1 MPNKP
6 FHRALARLAF
16 LFFVLLPLAGCIY
29 SGHDLADELA
39 PEFALADGPYLD
51 AKGAELRVEKADRL
65 YRVTDPDDETYEIA
79 FFRMRGYDG
88 FVVRI
93 DPERVGSS
101 GHKDP
106 TAFAYGFA
114 RQVGSAME
122 FYLIDEAEPL
132 PPEVAALVQH
142 KPNDDHG
149 FSVRDEKDTL
159 RVLGLVAKNAK
170 LKLLMTLTP
179 KP

>member
-1 MPNKP
+1 MPNML
-6 FHRALARLAF
+6 FRHAFAMLALLGI
-16 LFFVLLPLAGCIY
+16 VLLALAGCIY
-29 SGHDLADELA
+29 SDHDLANDLA
-39 PEFALADGPYLD
+39 PEFPLADGTYLD
-51 AKGAELRVEKADRL
+51 AKGAELHVEKSDHL

-79 FFRMRGYDG
+79 FFRMPDYDG

-93 DPERVGSS
+93 DPERLGVS
-101 GHKDP
+101 GRKDP
-106 TAFAYGFA
+106 TAFAYGLA
-114 RQVGSAME
+114 RGVGSAMQ

-132 PPEVAALVQH
+132 SPEVAALVQH
-142 KPNDDHG
+142 RPSDDHG

-159 RVLGLVAKNAK
+159 RVLGLAAKDAK

>member
-1 MPNKP
+1 MPNML
-6 FHRALARLAF
+6 FRFALARIAF
-16 LFFVLLPLAGCIY
+16 FCIVVLPLAGCIY
-29 SGHDLADELA
+29 SDHDLADELT
-39 PEFALADGPYLD
+39 PEFPLADGAYLD
-51 AKGAELRVEKADRL
+51 AKVVELHVEKVDRL
-65 YRVTDPDDETYEIA
+65 YRITDPDDETYEIA
-79 FFRMRGYDG
+79 FFRMHDYDG

-93 DPERVGSS
+93 DPERVGAG

-114 RQVGSAME
+114 REVGSAMQ

-132 PPEVAALVQH
+132 PPEVATLVQH
-142 KPNDDHG
+142 KPTDDHG
-149 FSVRDEKDTL
+149 FSVRNEKDTL

-179 KP
+179 KS

>member
-1 MPNKP
+1 MPNML
-6 FHRALARLAF
+6 FCRAPPWLAPMF
-16 LFFVLLPLAGCIY
+16 VVLLALSGCVY
-29 SGHDLADELA
+29 SDHDLASELA
-39 PEFALADGPYLD
+39 PELPLADGPYLD

-65 YRVTDPDDETYEIA
+65 YRITDPDDETYEVA
-79 FFRMRGYDG
+79 FFRTRDYDG

-93 DPERVGSS
+93 DPERVGAA
-101 GHKDP
+101 GRTDP
-106 TAFAYGFA
+106 TKFAYGFA
-114 RQVGSAME
+114 RQVGGSME

-142 KPNDDHG
+142 RPSDDHG

-159 RVLGLVAKNAK
+159 HVLGLAAKSAK

-179 KP
+179 KA

>member
-1 MPNKP
+1 MPNML
-6 FHRALARLAF
+6 FRFARTRLAF
-16 LFFVLLPLAGCIY
+16 FWIALLPLAGCIY
-29 SGHDLADELA
+29 SDHDLANDLV
-39 PEFALADGPYLD
+39 PEFPLADGAYLD

-65 YRVTDPDDETYEIA
+65 YRITDPDDETYEVA
-79 FFRMRGYDG
+79 FFRMRDYDG

-93 DPERVGSS
+93 DPERVGAS
-101 GHKDP
+101 GHTDP
-106 TAFAYGFA
+106 TKFAYGFA
-114 RQVGSAME
+114 REVGSAMQ

-142 KPNDDHG
+142 KPADDHG

-159 RVLGLVAKNAK
+159 RVLGLVAKDAK